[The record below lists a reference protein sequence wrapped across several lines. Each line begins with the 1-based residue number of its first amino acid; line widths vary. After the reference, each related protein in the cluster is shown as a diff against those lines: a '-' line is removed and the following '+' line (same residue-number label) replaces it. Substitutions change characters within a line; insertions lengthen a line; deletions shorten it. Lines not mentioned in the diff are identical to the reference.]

1 MKVKLKSLVR
11 TVKSEPMAVS
21 EKSPKAR
28 EIVPEVT
35 LNTAMK
41 GMSGLSDCKVGKKY
55 RFIFDAEVTGDRS
68 PRDYEVKNEGFK
80 TTDRIVDFK
89 LVAGALEPK
98 TISEAAERMKSS
110 GEKY

>member
-11 TVKSEPMAVS
+11 SVKSEPMAVS
-21 EKSPKAR
+21 ESSPKAR
-28 EIVPEVT
+28 EIAPEIT

-41 GMSGLSDCKVGKKY
+41 GMSGLTDCKVGKKY

-68 PRDYEVKNEGFK
+68 PREWEMKNEGLK
-80 TTDRIVDFK
+80 KTDRIVDFK

-98 TISEAAERMKSS
+98 TIAEAADRMKTS